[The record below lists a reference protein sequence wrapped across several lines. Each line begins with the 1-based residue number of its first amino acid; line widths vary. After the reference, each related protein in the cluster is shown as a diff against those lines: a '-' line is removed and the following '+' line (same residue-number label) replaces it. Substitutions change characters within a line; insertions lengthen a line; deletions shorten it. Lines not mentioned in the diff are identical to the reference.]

1 MTRSELYA
9 AIWAEPIPRLAARLG
24 CSDTWLRMICKRL
37 SIPQPPRGFWA
48 RVHGRQTV
56 QRPPLPL
63 GEDVD
68 IGRSVHLAALQTG
81 HAAQTNGGE
90 PKQTPTVST
99 DHEGDLVAV
108 APPQPTRFVAL
119 LEHSLTH
126 RRVHSMGQLSKEAKA
141 WRRHGEISAFLS
153 QLASNVAYRDAPDRP
168 IVLRWIERMRADLE
182 ASDPIREC
190 VERVVAFGDSTDS
203 RTTEQQ
209 PDSAHGRPQR

>member
-68 IGRSVHLAALQTG
+68 IGRSIQLAAPRTG
-81 HAAQTNGGE
+81 HSAKTNGGG
-90 PKQTPTVST
+90 PKQTPIVSKDDEGELVTV
-99 DHEGDLVAV
+99 V
-108 APPQPTRFVAL
+108 PPQPARFGAL
-119 LEHSLTH
+119 LERSLTQ
-126 RRVHSMGQLSKEAKA
+126 RRVHSMGRLYKEAKA
-141 WRRHGEISAFLS
+141 WRRHREISAFLG
-153 QLASNVAYRDAPDRP
+153 QLASHVAYRDAPDRP
-168 IVLRWIERMRADLE
+168 TVLRWIERMRADLE
-182 ASDPIREC
+182 ALDPVRAC
-190 VERVVAFGDSTDS
+190 VERVVAFDDSTDS
-203 RTTEQQ
+203 RTTESQ
-209 PDSAHGRPQR
+209 PDSARGRPQR